1 MDTTAT
7 LVFILLFFLMSA
19 TSVIAVSFTPAS
31 TPTGMNA
38 GQNNQLVNFT
48 INNTGSV
55 NITQVN
61 ITLPP
66 LFTFAG
72 TSGTTTP
79 SPYTALS
86 TTPSW
91 TNVSSVGITGSG
103 STQFFWLYVNAPPTT
118 GTYAFNVSTL
128 DANGVFNSSNV
139 TFTIFDT
146 LPPMYSSNT
155 TSPSSNSSYV
165 VNQSYWFN
173 ATWTDGVGISRVLI
187 EHNITGSSTPHN
199 ETMTNSSS
207 MYYFNVA
214 DISAGTYVW
223 RVHANDTNN
232 TFNSTPQFTYVVRQA
247 TNELKV
253 YLNGTLNG
261 NITSINNTAINITV
275 NASCPQPGCN
285 ITVVRDGGVTLIS
298 GGPNP
303 YSKSD
308 DVITSVGLHNYS
320 VTVSG
325 NANYTSNSATY
336 FVATVPSYTTPTSN
350 IPITYASN
358 TVGTIAITF
367 DSNPSL
373 ANVKIEGDWSG
384 TATNYNMA
392 NSSSTQYYYNTTFPA
407 GTNKWRIFGTYAN
420 HTFYLTAPNSFIINK
435 DAPVIKLDITPQ
447 WVLDVPIQTNVSCTL
462 SISSLT
468 ASLYRNGTSV
478 SNPDVQTFS
487 AGAVYE
493 YFCNNTVNQNYTTDK
508 AKNTLIIKAKPSA
521 SLSFVQ
527 APTLVELVQ
536 NSSVSSE
543 IKVKN
548 TGTTAQNITL
558 ELSGIDKSWYSANP
572 ASTNVLIGL
581 TATLTI
587 TFTVGNAD
595 VKNYT
600 SKISVSSANATI
612 SQDFTLRVLPSN
624 ETKLKINDAVA
635 LYKLD
640 AGKLQGKLEELKN
653 KINNTATIEQK
664 LSDLKAAIKQAED
677 YISSNKYVEA
687 QQTFETIKALIGEV
701 ENQLKATET
710 GVVKVEVPS
719 NIWLIVIGVI
729 IAIVV
734 GILAFLFWPARKG
747 YKPETGYVYGAGEE
761 KRGLLENLKNFVS
774 KFKRKKKTET
784 VLPES

>member
-1 MDTTAT
+1 MRTSAT
-7 LVFILLFFLMSA
+7 LIFILLFFLMSI
-19 TSVIAVSFTPAS
+19 TSVIGVSFTPTS
-31 TPTGMNA
+31 TPTGMNG
-38 GQNNQLVNFT
+38 GQSNQLVNFT
-48 INNTGSV
+48 ISNTGSV

-66 LFTFAG
+66 PFTFTG

-86 TTPSW
+86 STPSW
-91 TNVSSVGITGSG
+91 TNVSSAGIVGNGN
-103 STQFFWLYVNAPPTT
+103 TQFFWVYVNTPSTT
-118 GTYAFNVSTL
+118 GSYAFNVSIL

-146 LPPMYSSNT
+146 LAPMYSSNT
-155 TSPSSNSSYV
+155 TSPSNNSTYSA
-165 VNQSYWFN
+165 NQSYWFN
-173 ATWTDGVGISRVLI
+173 ITWADGVGISRVLI
-187 EHNITGSSTPHN
+187 EHNITGSSTSHN
-199 ETMTNSSS
+199 ETMSNSSS
-207 MYYFNVA
+207 VYYFNVT
-214 DISAGTYVW
+214 DLTAGTYVW
-223 RVHANDTNN
+223 RVYANDTNN
-232 TFNSTPQFTYVVRQA
+232 TFNSTSQFTYLIRQA
-247 TNELKV
+247 SNELKV

-275 NASCPQPGCN
+275 NASCPQLGCN
-285 ITVVRDGGVTLIS
+285 ITAVRDGGVTLIS

-308 DVITSVGLHNYS
+308 DVITSTGLHNYS
-320 VTVSG
+320 ITVSG
-325 NANYTSNSATY
+325 NTNYTSSSATY
-336 FVATVPSYTTPTSN
+336 FVATVPSYTTSASN
-350 IPITYASN
+350 IPITYANN
-358 TVGTIAITF
+358 TVGTITITF

-373 ANVKIEGDWSG
+373 ANVQIEGDWSG
-384 TATNYNMA
+384 TATKYNMA
-392 NSSSTQYYYNTTFPA
+392 NSSLTQYYYNTTFPA
-407 GTNKWRIFGTYAN
+407 GTSNWKIYGTYAN
-420 HTFYLTAPNSFIINK
+420 HTFNLTVLNSFIINRA
-435 DAPVIKLDITPQ
+435 APVIKLNITPQ
-447 WVLDVPIQTNVSCTL
+447 WVLDTPIQTNVSCTV

-468 ASLYRNGTSV
+468 ANLYRNGTSV
-478 SNPDVQTFS
+478 ANPEVQTFT
-487 AGAVYE
+487 AGSVYE
-493 YFCNNTVNQNYTTDK
+493 YFCNNTVNQNYTTNT

-527 APTLVELVQ
+527 APTLVEVVQ

-548 TGTTAQNITL
+548 TGNTAQNITL
-558 ELSGIDKSWYSANP
+558 ELSGIDGSSYSVNP
-572 ASTNVLIGL
+572 TSTNVLIGL
-581 TATLTI
+581 TATLTV
-587 TFTVGNAD
+587 TFTVGNVD
-595 VKNYT
+595 VKDY
-600 SKISVSSANATI
+600 SGKISVSSANATI
-612 SQDFTLRVLPSN
+612 SQDFTLRVLPSD
-624 ETKLKINDAVA
+624 ETKSKINDTIA

-747 YKPETGYVYGAGEE
+747 YKPETGYVYGDGEE
-761 KRGLLENLKNFVS
+761 KRGLLKSLKNFVS
-774 KFKRKKKTET
+774 KFKRKKKQET
-784 VLPES
+784 VLSQS